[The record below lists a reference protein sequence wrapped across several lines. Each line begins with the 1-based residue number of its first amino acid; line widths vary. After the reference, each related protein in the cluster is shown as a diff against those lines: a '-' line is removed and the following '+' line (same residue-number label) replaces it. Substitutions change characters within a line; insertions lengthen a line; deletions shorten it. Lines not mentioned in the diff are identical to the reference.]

1 MRSKLC
7 RLAACLLVILA
18 VPATLCGFAFALPAQ
33 YDQAYLAGLQDKW
46 DALAAAPSP
55 RIVIAGGSGAAFGV
69 RCDLLEQEL
78 PGYSVVNFGLY
89 AGLGTTVTL
98 ELIRPLLRSGDIV
111 IFSPEQSAQTLSDFF
126 HAPSMWQAADGRPE
140 LLSAL
145 DGRRWG
151 PMAGA
156 FPAFAGD
163 KARLCRDGSAP
174 AGEGVYARSS
184 FNHYGDMDCPG
195 REQNVMAGGFDPN
208 MPISFDPALPSE
220 DFFAAVN
227 GFARWC
233 GEHGVTLCYRFCPM
247 NAAAIPDGGL
257 SRLDG
262 YANVLRERLD
272 CPVLGDPAQAVL
284 DAGWFFDTNFHL
296 NASGA
301 VANTA
306 ILAGEL
312 KAALDIPGPV
322 SIPLP
327 ELPPLAGVG
336 LTEGDNRDGGCF
348 LYEDAGDGLRLIGL
362 TTEGAGRE
370 SLTLPVSH
378 GGMPVVSLAP
388 AVFAGNARVRE
399 IVVQGNL
406 RGLEDGSFEGCAAL
420 ERLVLAQADP
430 EKCAVGPGLLK
441 GTDALVYVPPGRL
454 SAYATNYFWAAHASR
469 LREDSQTA
477 QLPEPSAAPSAPPAV
492 SGPSIRYEG
501 NGGTLR
507 AWEGD
512 AIALPV
518 DNAHLRVNTAQGTG
532 YFRREGYVLT
542 GWNTAPDGSGERI
555 GLGSRT
561 ERRDGLALYAQWA
574 KVSPEG
580 SFSYEFREGQAWITG
595 YSGAAPRCVVPEELG
610 GSPVR
615 GICAGA
621 FRDGA
626 FEELILPH
634 TLYTVECGAFHGCA
648 VREITLFDTLR
659 EVSDESFQDCRGLK
673 TLHVN
678 AATSPVYSGSYFDTF
693 SDKYDW
699 LLSLKGRKK
708 LVLASGSSGRY
719 GYDSPALA
727 AAFPDYVPANMGVY
741 AYTNAL
747 PQLELIRGLMEEGD
761 VLLSAPEFDAA
772 EEQFCASSR
781 LDAPFW
787 AMMES
792 NYDAAA
798 LLDLRNYS
806 GVLDSL
812 GEYLAARRGMAG
824 RNYGESPASYD
835 DDGNRYA
842 FATYNQYGDLTL
854 PRPNG
859 ERDVCLRHNIAD
871 YTTAN
876 ITPGRVEALNDVYR
890 RFLDGGI
897 AVYFTY
903 TPRNRNSLTAD
914 STPATRR
921 ELHNYLTEH
930 LCVPVISDIE
940 DSLYAGNYFYL
951 IDSHLSGEGAAIRT
965 KRVIEDLRPYLNTT

>member
-1 MRSKLC
+1 M
-7 RLAACLLVILA
+7 
-18 VPATLCGFAFALPAQ
+18 
-33 YDQAYLAGLQDKW
+33 
-46 DALAAAPSP
+46 
-55 RIVIAGGSGAAFGV
+55 
-69 RCDLLEQEL
+69 
-78 PGYSVVNFGLY
+78 
-89 AGLGTTVTL
+89 
-98 ELIRPLLRSGDIV
+98 
-111 IFSPEQSAQTLSDFF
+111 
-126 HAPSMWQAADGRPE
+126 
-140 LLSAL
+140 
-145 DGRRWG
+145 
-151 PMAGA
+151 
-156 FPAFAGD
+156 
-163 KARLCRDGSAP
+163 
-174 AGEGVYARSS
+174 
-184 FNHYGDMDCPG
+184 
-195 REQNVMAGGFDPN
+195 
-208 MPISFDPALPSE
+208 
-220 DFFAAVN
+220 
-227 GFARWC
+227 
-233 GEHGVTLCYRFCPM
+233 
-247 NAAAIPDGGL
+247 
-257 SRLDG
+257 
-262 YANVLRERLD
+262 
-272 CPVLGDPAQAVL
+272 
-284 DAGWFFDTNFHL
+284 
-296 NASGA
+296 
-301 VANTA
+301 
-306 ILAGEL
+306 
-312 KAALDIPGPV
+312 
-322 SIPLP
+322 
-327 ELPPLAGVG
+327 
-336 LTEGDNRDGGCF
+336 
-348 LYEDAGDGLRLIGL
+348 
-362 TTEGAGRE
+362 
-370 SLTLPVSH
+370 
-378 GGMPVVSLAP
+378 
-388 AVFAGNARVRE
+388 
-399 IVVQGNL
+399 
-406 RGLEDGSFEGCAAL
+406 
-420 ERLVLAQADP
+420 
-430 EKCAVGPGLLK
+430 
-441 GTDALVYVPPGRL
+441 
-454 SAYATNYFWAAHASR
+454 
-469 LREDSQTA
+469 
-477 QLPEPSAAPSAPPAV
+477 
-492 SGPSIRYEG
+492 
-501 NGGTLR
+501 
-507 AWEGD
+507 
-512 AIALPV
+512 
-518 DNAHLRVNTAQGTG
+518 
-532 YFRREGYVLT
+532 
-542 GWNTAPDGSGERI
+542 
-555 GLGSRT
+555 
-561 ERRDGLALYAQWA
+561 
-574 KVSPEG
+574 
-580 SFSYEFREGQAWITG
+580 
-595 YSGAAPRCVVPEELG
+595 
-610 GSPVR
+610 R

-719 GYDSPALA
+719 GYDSPTLA